1 MTARRGCPRRTS
13 SPRGRPKAGSRRS
26 GGGALRPRRR
36 RERPPAH
43 AANVTNARPI
53 VILTSSSH
61 TVTMDTVTVAELK
74 AKLSYYL
81 REVRE
86 GRSFTVLSRDIPV
99 ATLGP
104 YEAEGIDDLEIIEPT
119 EDPALWG
126 QVDLPPLGRS
136 IDVVALIRED
146 RDDRD
151 LRLDRVADEAIEAGR
166 RADEPPDA
174 EP

>member
-1 MTARRGCPRRTS
+1 
-13 SPRGRPKAGSRRS
+13 
-26 GGGALRPRRR
+26 
-36 RERPPAH
+36 
-43 AANVTNARPI
+43 
-53 VILTSSSH
+53 
-61 TVTMDTVTVAELK
+61 MDTVTVAELK
-74 AKLSYYL
+74 AKLSHYL

-104 YEAEGIDDLEIIEPT
+104 YETEEIDDFEIIEPT

-166 RADEPPDA
+166 RAAEPPHA

>member
-1 MTARRGCPRRTS
+1 
-13 SPRGRPKAGSRRS
+13 
-26 GGGALRPRRR
+26 
-36 RERPPAH
+36 
-43 AANVTNARPI
+43 
-53 VILTSSSH
+53 
-61 TVTMDTVTVAELK
+61 MDTVTVAKLK
-74 AKLSYYL
+74 AKLSHYL

-104 YEAEGIDDLEIIEPT
+104 YEPEEIDDLEIIEPT

-126 QVDLPPLGRS
+126 KVDLSPLGRS
-136 IDVVALIRED
+136 IDVIALIRED

-151 LRLDRVADEAIEAGR
+151 LRLDRVADEAIEASR

>member
-1 MTARRGCPRRTS
+1 
-13 SPRGRPKAGSRRS
+13 
-26 GGGALRPRRR
+26 
-36 RERPPAH
+36 
-43 AANVTNARPI
+43 
-53 VILTSSSH
+53 
-61 TVTMDTVTVAELK
+61 MDTVSVAELK
-74 AKLSYYL
+74 AKLSHYL

-104 YEAEGIDDLEIIEPT
+104 HEPDEIDDLAIIEPT

-126 QVDLPPLGRS
+126 LVDLPPLGRF
-136 IDVVALIRED
+136 IDVVALLRED

-151 LRLDRVADEAIEAGR
+151 QRLDRVVDEALQAGR
-166 RADEPPDA
+166 AADEPPDF

>member
-1 MTARRGCPRRTS
+1 
-13 SPRGRPKAGSRRS
+13 
-26 GGGALRPRRR
+26 
-36 RERPPAH
+36 
-43 AANVTNARPI
+43 
-53 VILTSSSH
+53 
-61 TVTMDTVTVAELK
+61 MDTVTVSELK
-74 AKLSYYL
+74 ARLSHYL

-86 GRSFTVLSRDIPV
+86 GASFTVLSRDIPV

-104 YEAEGIDDLEIIEPT
+104 YEPDDRDDLEIIEPT

-151 LRLDRVADEAIEAGR
+151 RRLDRVADEALEAGS
-166 RADEPPDA
+166 ASSEPPEA
-174 EP
+174 EQ